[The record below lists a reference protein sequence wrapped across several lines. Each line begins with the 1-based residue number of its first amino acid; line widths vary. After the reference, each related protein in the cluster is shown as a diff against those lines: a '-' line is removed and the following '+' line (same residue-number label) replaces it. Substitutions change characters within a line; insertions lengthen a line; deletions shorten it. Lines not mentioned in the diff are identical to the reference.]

1 MKQFQITRRTFL
13 ISSIAASAQFKAF
26 AQQHRNKPRVG
37 CQTNGWVVKGGT
49 FDGLID
55 VLHSAKEIGYEGFEC
70 NVRFVNS
77 EFRNATEARKK
88 IQATGMEF
96 IGVHMSLNM
105 GAKPDFPA
113 TARGAA
119 QLGARNV
126 MTSAAG
132 LSPDGKFTPEA
143 LHAKVAQI
151 EAMAKICHDNGIRFA
166 YHNHTA
172 EFANGNAEIQAL
184 AENTTPEL
192 VHFLMDAGHGYQ
204 GGGDPAKFMLQHSE
218 RIVGC
223 HLKTFRNKTQQVPL
237 GQGDFDFK
245 ALAAIVKKTHWAGWL
260 MDEEGG
266 GTRIGNTAAVASD
279 RQYIRNIF
287 GV

>member
-1 MKQFQITRRTFL
+1 MKQFQVTRRTFL
-13 ISSIAASAQFKAF
+13 FSSIAASARLTAF
-26 AQQHRNKPRVG
+26 AQQHREKPRVG
-37 CQTNGWVVKGGT
+37 CQTNGWVIKGGT
-49 FDGLID
+49 FGGLIE
-55 VLHSAKEIGYEGFEC
+55 VLRSAREIGYEGFEC
-70 NVRFVNS
+70 NVRFVKSGFPNV
-77 EFRNATEARKK
+77 AEARKE

-96 IGVHMSLNM
+96 IGIHISLKE
-105 GAKPDFPA
+105 GAKPDFSA
-113 TARGAA
+113 IARGAA

-126 MTSAAG
+126 VTSAAG
-132 LSPDGKFTPEA
+132 LSPDGKFALEE
-143 LHAKVAQI
+143 LHAKVSQM
-151 EAMAKICHDNGIRFA
+151 EAMAKICQDNGIRFA
-166 YHNHTA
+166 YHNHVA

-184 AENTTPEL
+184 AENTNPEL

-237 GQGDFDFK
+237 GQGDFGFE
-245 ALAAIVKKTHWAGWL
+245 ALAAAVKKTHWAGWL

-266 GTRIGNTAAVASD
+266 GARVGNTAAVASD